1 MGALLVY
8 IIKSGICLSVFY
20 LFYKLLLS
28 NETFHRFNR
37 SALLGILILS
47 VIFPML
53 KITLNSPIETQYISF
68 SELIVSA
75 DFVMQQPD
83 ATKITW
89 LHIVLLIYIAG
100 VLFFAIRNI
109 YSICRL
115 CIFIKGG
122 KKQKMENGIILV
134 IHKNEIAPF
143 SWLRY
148 IVISEKDFSENG
160 NEIVTHEKAHI
171 LKRHS
176 LDLLICEIYNIFQ
189 WFNPFAWLFKQE
201 LRNIHE
207 YEADEDVI
215 NKGIDTKKYQMLL
228 IKKAVGSRLF
238 ALANSF
244 NNNKLK
250 KRIKMITKQKSNPY
264 SRLKYLYI
272 LPLLAV
278 VTTVFANPEIK
289 KEMEKISVVEISDFI
304 GENNDAFL
312 VDTTEKTTTY
322 FIYMSDST
330 DNSGDSNKTQ
340 TITVYGANGESYTT
354 NHDVTVSDFGND
366 TINIKIFGKAKK
378 LSEKPILYIV
388 DGKEINDFNITENLN
403 PDEIE
408 SIDVLKDGAA
418 ISLYGDKA
426 KNGVIVVTTKQ
437 NSGDE
442 NTNNNQKRTEKI
454 FKIRKSDAAIA
465 NSIIE
470 KTTII
475 LDKNDDSSE
484 SEDMVGVSYAT
495 SDSGNKFTLRV
506 NSKTLDLSK
515 YDESNPLIILD
526 GKEVENVDV
535 SKLEPNNILNITVLK
550 DKAATEKYG
559 DKAKNGVII
568 INTK

>member
-75 DFVMQQPD
+75 DFVMLQPD
-83 ATKITW
+83 AIKITW

-134 IHKNEIAPF
+134 IHKNEISPF

-238 ALANSF
+238 ALANNF

-278 VTTVFANPEIK
+278 VTTAFANPEIK
-289 KEMEKISVVEISDFI
+289 KEMEKISAVEINSFI
-304 GENNDAFL
+304 SENDDAFL
-312 VDTTEKTTTY
+312 ADTTENAVVY
-322 FIYMSDST
+322 FIQMMPGSFNNTKADMHIMGIDMSKNA
-330 DNSGDSNKTQ
+330 NSNMN
-340 TITVYGANGESYTT
+340 AESF
-354 NHDVTVSDFGND
+354 D
-366 TINIKIFGKAKK
+366 I
-378 LSEKPILYIV
+378 SESALVIL
-388 DGKEINDFNITENLN
+388 DGKELKNVGTSALN
-403 PDEIE
+403 QGNFFQISVLKKGKEFRKVGV
-408 SIDVLKDGAA
+408 SIDSDKIFTIEVKCDESGVKK
-418 ISLYGDKA
+418 YGDRA
-426 KNGVIVVTTKQ
+426 KNGVI
-437 NSGDE
+437 
-442 NTNNNQKRTEKI
+442 
-454 FKIRKSDAAIA
+454 
-465 NSIIE
+465 
-470 KTTII
+470 
-475 LDKNDDSSE
+475 
-484 SEDMVGVSYAT
+484 Y
-495 SDSGNKFTLRV
+495 
-506 NSKTLDLSK
+506 
-515 YDESNPLIILD
+515 
-526 GKEVENVDV
+526 
-535 SKLEPNNILNITVLK
+535 
-550 DKAATEKYG
+550 
-559 DKAKNGVII
+559 
-568 INTK
+568 INTKEDEFQKKGTKK